1 MKKKQINDVP
11 ADVSSKMK
19 ELAELTEKSG
29 VSLFAMASTGRT
41 LTHFVVGEV
50 EPIVAGLVTMGRRYG
65 SVLGII
71 SRAAR
76 ILNGDLTDDFER
88 VTREMRWRWKAKN
101 ADYGSSF
108 DDGIDRFSLVSA
120 AVRISDKAN
129 RFASLADGKSAQ
141 VKTESLRDTLMDLA
155 NYAVMTVMRL
165 DQDKKGDE

>member
-1 MKKKQINDVP
+1 MEKKQINDVP
-11 ADVSSKMK
+11 ADVSAKMK
-19 ELAELTEKSG
+19 ELAELAEKSG
-29 VSLFAMASTGRT
+29 VSLFAVASTGRT
-41 LTHFVVGEV
+41 MTHFMTGDWAPIVVGL
-50 EPIVAGLVTMGRRYG
+50 VAVGRKYG
-65 SVLGII
+65 SVRGIA
-71 SRAAR
+71 SEAAR

-88 VTREMRWRWKAKN
+88 VTREMRGTWKAKN

-108 DDGIDRFSLVSA
+108 DDGIDRFGLVSA

-165 DQDKKGDE
+165 DREKGDE

>member
-11 ADVSSKMK
+11 AGVSAKMK

-41 LTHFVVGEV
+41 LTHFVVGEG
-50 EPIVAGLVTMGRRYG
+50 EPIAAGLVTMGRRYG
-65 SVLGII
+65 SVRGII
-71 SRAAR
+71 SAAAR

-88 VTREMRWRWKAKN
+88 VTREMHETWKAKN

-108 DDGIDRFSLVSA
+108 DDGVDRFGLVSA
-120 AVRISDKAN
+120 AVRICDKAN
-129 RFASLADGKSAQ
+129 RFASLADGKKAN
-141 VKTESLRDTLMDLA
+141 VKGEALRDTLMDLA

>member
-11 ADVSSKMK
+11 ADVSAKMK
-19 ELAELTEKSG
+19 ELEELAERYG
-29 VSLFAMASTGRT
+29 VSMFAMASTGRV
-41 LTHFVVGEV
+41 LAHFMNGDWAPIVVGL
-50 EPIVAGLVTMGRRYG
+50 VAVGRKYG
-65 SVLGII
+65 SVRGIV
-71 SRAAR
+71 SEAAR

-88 VTREMRWRWKAKN
+88 VTREMRGTWKAKN
-101 ADYGSSF
+101 ADYGGSF
-108 DDGIDRFSLVSA
+108 DDGIDRFGLVSA